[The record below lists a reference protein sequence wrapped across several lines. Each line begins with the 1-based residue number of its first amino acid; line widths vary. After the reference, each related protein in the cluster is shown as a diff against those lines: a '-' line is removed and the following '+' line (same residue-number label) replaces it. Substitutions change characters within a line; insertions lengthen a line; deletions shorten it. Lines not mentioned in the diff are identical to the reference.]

1 MARTL
6 TEIYSAAKEKRDEY
20 LELTEFHNSSKM
32 SVLDAFT
39 WVVSAC
45 IWVFEDIIDVFKVD
59 LAKDLQ
65 FRINGTA
72 AYYANALLKYQS
84 GDELQMND
92 EGTAF
97 SYPNID
103 ISKRI
108 ITKVS
113 YSEVQEEGFNDK
125 MLYLKV
131 ATGEPGA
138 YERISD
144 MELLSV
150 QAYLN
155 KISFAGTHGVVV
167 SRNGDV
173 LIPRLTV
180 YYDGAVGPEE
190 VYANIEDSLNDFVQN
205 LPFDGVVYVQ
215 KIIDA
220 IQKAEHVVDV
230 YMGENQGVFVA
241 QYDSDNQ
248 LVVQDTDENEEP
260 IYEMRVSRSFV
271 PNAGFVKQSTG
282 EDVEEQ
288 FQKWAESITLVVEG
302 QETETEE

>member
-6 TEIYSAAKEKRDEY
+6 TEIYSDAKGKRDEY

-45 IWVFEDIIDVFKVD
+45 IWAFENILDVFKVD

-65 FRINGTA
+65 YRVNGNA

-84 GDELQMND
+84 GDSLQMNED
-92 EGTAF
+92 GTQF
-97 SYPNID
+97 SYPNVD
-103 ISKRI
+103 ESKRI

-113 YSEVQEEGFNDK
+113 YSEIAEEGFNDK
-125 MLYLKV
+125 KLYLKV

-138 YERISD
+138 YMRISD
-144 MELLSV
+144 LELLSV

-155 KISFAGTHGVVV
+155 KISFAGTHAVVV

-180 YYDGAVGPEE
+180 YYDGAVSPEE
-190 VYANIEDSLNDFVQN
+190 VYENIESTLNDFVQN

-220 IQKAEHVVDV
+220 IQKAGHVVDV
-230 YMGENQGVFVA
+230 YLGQGQGIFVA

-248 LVVQDTDENEEP
+248 LVVQDEDENGNP

-282 EDVEEQ
+282 EDDEEQ
-288 FQKWAESITLVVEG
+288 FQKWAESITLAVEG
-302 QETETEE
+302 

>member
-6 TEIYSAAKEKRDEY
+6 TEIYSDAKGKRDEY

-45 IWVFEDIIDVFKVD
+45 IWAFENILDVFKVD

-65 FRINGTA
+65 YRVNGNA

-84 GDELQMND
+84 GDSLQMNED
-92 EGTAF
+92 GTQF
-97 SYPNID
+97 SYPNVD
-103 ISKRI
+103 ESKRI

-113 YSEVQEEGFNDK
+113 YSEIAEEGFNDK
-125 MLYLKV
+125 KLFLKV

-138 YERISD
+138 YMRISD
-144 MELLSV
+144 LELLSV

-155 KISFAGTHGVVV
+155 QISFAGTHAVVV

-180 YYDGAVGPEE
+180 YYDGAVSPEE
-190 VYANIEDSLNDFVQN
+190 VYENIESTLNDFVQN

-220 IQKAEHVVDV
+220 IQKAGHVVDV
-230 YMGENQGVFVA
+230 YLGQGQGIFVA

-248 LVVQDTDENEEP
+248 LVVQDEDENGNP

-282 EDVEEQ
+282 EDDEEQ
-288 FQKWAESITLVVEG
+288 FQKWAESITLAVEG
-302 QETETEE
+302 